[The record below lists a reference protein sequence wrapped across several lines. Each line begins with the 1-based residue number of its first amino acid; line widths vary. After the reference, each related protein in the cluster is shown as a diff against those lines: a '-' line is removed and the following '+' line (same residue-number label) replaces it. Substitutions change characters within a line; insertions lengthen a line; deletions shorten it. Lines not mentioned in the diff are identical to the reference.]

1 MMQIKPSL
9 YYGEIKEEVLKSH
22 IFGKNILIISSKT
35 VWEKSYL
42 SSVIDQLSDKYIL
55 KIYTHIQ
62 PNAPFSDLQKII
74 DDYKIDASPD
84 TIIAIGGGSII
95 DAAKALSVSFQNISI
110 ADLFYKIKPMPRTSI
125 KLIAIPTT
133 AGTGAELSFGAII
146 YDDVKNIKGGIR
158 GEIIQPNIVFIDAE
172 LYRTAPKKLIS
183 EVGFDCLTHA
193 IETYVSLK
201 SDALIRYQSVAAIK
215 TVFTFLPNAV
225 DGDLNALKN
234 MAIASSMMGVN
245 LAYSSTCLP
254 HRIQYIIGP
263 LTNTS
268 HAQGLIALYKGWMKL
283 IAENKSKSGLNN
295 LEYDLGGGVNLVD
308 KIHKLKED
316 LNINYSISTLGVN
329 ESQIEHIAEKTTGSV
344 QNDPIYKSNETIIK
358 ILKESI

>member
-1 MMQIKPSL
+1 MIQIKPLL
-9 YYGEIKEEVLKSH
+9 YYGHIKEEILKSH
-22 IFGKNILIISSKT
+22 IFGKNILIVSSKT

-42 SSVIDQLSDKYIL
+42 SEVISQFSNKYIF
-55 KIYTHIQ
+55 KVYTHIK
-62 PNAPFSDLQKII
+62 PNAPFSDIQKII
-74 DDYKIDASPD
+74 DDYKGNEFPD

-110 ADLFYKIKPMPRTSI
+110 ADLFYKIKPMPSSSV

-146 YDDVKNIKGGIR
+146 YDDVKNVKGGIR
-158 GEIIQPNIVFIDAE
+158 GEIIQPNVVFIDAE
-172 LYRTAPKKLIS
+172 LYKTAPKKLIS

-201 SDALIRYQSVAAIK
+201 SDAIIRYQSVAAIK
-215 TVFTFLPNAV
+215 TVFNFLPDAAS
-225 DGDLNALKN
+225 GDLKALKN

-268 HAQGLIALYKGWMKL
+268 HAQGLIALYKGWIKL
-283 IAENKSKSGLNN
+283 ISENKSKSGLND
-295 LEYDLGGGVNLVD
+295 LEYDIGGGYSLVD
-308 KIHKLKED
+308 KIHQLKED

-329 ESQIEHIAEKTTGSV
+329 ENQIEYIAESTTGSV
-344 QNDPIYKSNETIIK
+344 QNDPMYKSNETIIK

>member
-1 MMQIKPSL
+1 
-9 YYGEIKEEVLKSH
+9 
-22 IFGKNILIISSKT
+22 
-35 VWEKSYL
+35 
-42 SSVIDQLSDKYIL
+42 
-55 KIYTHIQ
+55 
-62 PNAPFSDLQKII
+62 
-74 DDYKIDASPD
+74 
-84 TIIAIGGGSII
+84 
-95 DAAKALSVSFQNISI
+95 
-110 ADLFYKIKPMPRTSI
+110 MPRTSV

-268 HAQGLIALYKGWMKL
+268 HAQGLIALYKGWIKL

-295 LEYDLGGGVNLVD
+295 LEYDLGRGVNLVD

-329 ESQIEHIAEKTTGSV
+329 ESQIEHIAEKTNGSV

>member
-1 MMQIKPSL
+1 MIQIKPSL
-9 YYGEIKEEVLKSH
+9 HYGKIGDRLLESH
-22 IFGKNILIISSKT
+22 VFGKNILVVSSKT
-35 VWEKSYL
+35 VWEQSYL
-42 SSVIDQLSDKYIL
+42 KEVIERLPTNYSVKV
-55 KIYTHIQ
+55 YTHIK
-62 PNAPFSDLQKII
+62 PNAPFRDIQMVI
-74 DDYKIDASPD
+74 DEFKEKNYPD

-95 DAAKALSVSFQNISI
+95 DSAKALSVSFQNISI
-110 ADLFYKIKPMPRTSI
+110 GDLFYKIKPMPTSSV

-146 YDDVKNIKGGIR
+146 YDDVNKVKGGIR
-158 GEIIQPNIVFIDAE
+158 GEIIQPNVVLIDAE
-172 LYRTAPKKLIS
+172 LYKTAPRKLIS

-193 IETYVSLK
+193 IETYISLK
-201 SDALIRYQSVAAIK
+201 SDPIIRYQSVAAIK

-234 MAIASSMMGVN
+234 MAIASSMMGIN